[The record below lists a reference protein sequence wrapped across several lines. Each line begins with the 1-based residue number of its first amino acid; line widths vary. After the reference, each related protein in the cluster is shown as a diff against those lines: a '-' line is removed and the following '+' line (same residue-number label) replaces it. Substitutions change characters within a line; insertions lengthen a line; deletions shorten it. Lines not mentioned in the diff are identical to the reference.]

1 MDPVTLASIIGL
13 IVGFPT
19 FILVTYFVLG
29 PAEFHKF
36 ITFGLS
42 STTFE
47 PLPNNIHYNNQ
58 TGIIT
63 ATGYRLLDT
72 VPGHDRQ
79 PKTHSTDE
87 VPNDTDKEIYNKSKR
102 HTRKTRKTPKNPKT
116 PATTKPKQSR

>member
-1 MDPVTLASIIGL
+1 MDPVDLASIIGL
-13 IVGFPT
+13 IVVFPT

-47 PLPNNIHYNNQ
+47 PLPKTHSTDNVPN
-58 TGIIT
+58 
-63 ATGYRLLDT
+63 DT

-79 PKTHSTDE
+79 PKTHSTDN
-87 VPNDTDKEIYNKSKR
+87 VPNDTDNEKYNKSNYNKSKR

-116 PATTKPKQSR
+116 PATTKPK